1 MFRKNQWTTIM
12 TRGILLFAID
22 TETKSYTTMAK
33 YCAQKIKE
41 HLNLPVALVTD
52 KDIKDS
58 IFDHVI
64 NIKSETP
71 QSRVQQST
79 GIKEQWNNFERYQ
92 AYNLS
97 PFDQTILIDTDY
109 ICHSNKLLKLFDINQ
124 SFLCHK
130 RRIYLGSQIYSEIE
144 YFGKELEMF
153 WATVIYFDKSN
164 ESKCVFDMMK
174 MIQKNYDHYSKLYRF
189 RSSPYRNDYALSI
202 ALNTVYGHSIP
213 KSVEIPWS
221 LMNVEFNTEITL
233 KTPTSWE
240 LKFKRQVENK
250 IIDYRITT
258 YDQDLHILNKDALFT
273 IIDNK

>member
-1 MFRKNQWTTIM
+1 MSK
-12 TRGILLFAID
+12 GILLFAID
-22 TETKSYTTMAK
+22 TDEKSYTDMAR
-33 YCAQKIKE
+33 YCTEKIKE
-41 HLNLPVALVTD
+41 HLDLQVALVTN
-52 KDIKDS
+52 KDITDS
-58 IFDHVI
+58 LFNHVI
-64 NIKSETP
+64 NIESVEA
-71 QSRVQQST
+71 QSRIIPST
-79 GIKEQWNNFERYQ
+79 GVKESWNNFGRYQ
-92 AYNLS
+92 AYDLS
-97 PFDQTILIDTDY
+97 PFDETILMDTDY
-109 ICHSNKLLKLFDINQ
+109 ICHSNKLLKLFDMNQ

-130 RRIYLGSQIYSEIE
+130 RRVYLGSQIYTDVE
-144 YFGKELEMF
+144 YFGKQLEMY

-164 ESKCVFDMMK
+164 ESKCVFEMMK

>member
-1 MFRKNQWTTIM
+1 M
-12 TRGILLFAID
+12 
-22 TETKSYTTMAK
+22 
-33 YCAQKIKE
+33 
-41 HLNLPVALVTD
+41 
-52 KDIKDS
+52 
-58 IFDHVI
+58 
-64 NIKSETP
+64 
-71 QSRVQQST
+71 
-79 GIKEQWNNFERYQ
+79 
-92 AYNLS
+92 
-97 PFDQTILIDTDY
+97 
-109 ICHSNKLLKLFDINQ
+109 NQ

-130 RRIYLGSQIYSEIE
+130 RRVYLGSQIYTDVE
-144 YFGKELEMF
+144 YFGKQLEMY

-164 ESKCVFDMMK
+164 ESKCVFEMMK